1 MRSRPRKLTAALAAL
16 ALAGP
21 ASWTA
26 PLLAQNPAERTP
38 PPQQAPA
45 ARRRPSG
52 FRFRV
57 NTNLVLVNVVVRDK
71 AGDLVRGLT
80 KDDFQ
85 LFEDGKQQT
94 IADFGFEDVDAIA
107 LGAQGG
113 PTVSGAAP
121 ALAAPPVLPDP
132 QSPEEMRNRRLV
144 ILFFDFTTMDP
155 EQIDRSV
162 EAARRFVEKQM
173 TAADLVAIVSL
184 ASSLRLDLDLT
195 ANKARI
201 VRVLSSYSSGQGQG
215 FDAGLEGSAEGA
227 PETAGAFTP
236 DDTDYNTFN
245 IDRKLLAL
253 ESLMETLGG
262 IQQKKSIV
270 YFSNGVSREGID
282 NQSALRATT
291 AMAVKTNCSIYP
303 VDIRGLAALPPGGE
317 AQNAS
322 IHGVSAYNGQAYQN
336 QFESNASSQETL
348 STLAGDTGGKAFLD
362 SNDFGPVFQRV
373 QKDTSAYYVLGFYS
387 TNAAQDGAYRRL
399 EVRLKKPG
407 YKMDFRH
414 GYFAPRDFQHF
425 RQEDRERQMAD
436 ELASDLPET
445 DVAVYIGAAYFRLEA
460 SRFYIPVSLVI
471 PGSQI
476 PFTKDAEKDK
486 ASVDVIGVVRDKS
499 GFPFGSVRDTVKLS
513 LDASQQ
519 VRRKNVQYNTAFLL
533 PRGTYH
539 MKFVVRE
546 NQTGRLG
553 SFETDLNV
561 PDLTRATFKMSSLVL
576 GNQRIPS
583 SGKKEG
589 PNPLLR
595 DGMELVQ
602 NVTHVFR
609 SDQHLYLQF
618 EVYDPGRR
626 KETVST
632 APGTNVAASPA
643 ASGASSQGA
652 APASTPAPASRAKP
666 RTVSTMRVLTSLE
679 FLQGRRKIFETQ
691 PLEATELTD
700 AGRKAIVFQIELPL
714 DALAPGL
721 YTCQVNIVD
730 DAAGSFAFPRT
741 ALLIKPAQPAQLN
754 PPGTN

>member
-1 MRSRPRKLTAALAAL
+1 MRAPRPRKFAAVIAAL
-16 ALAGP
+16 ALVPCAP
-21 ASWTA
+21 ADVVI
-26 PLLAQNPAERTP
+26 AQNPAAP
-38 PPQQAPA
+38 QAPA
-45 ARRRPSG
+45 PRSRPGG
-52 FRFRV
+52 FRFKIS
-57 NTNLVLVNVVVRDK
+57 TNLVLVNVVVRDSS
-71 AGDLVRGLT
+71 GNLVRGLS

-85 LFEDGKQQT
+85 LLEDGKQQT

-107 LGAQGG
+107 LAAQNG
-113 PTVSGAAP
+113 PVTAGEAAAP
-121 ALAAPPVLPDP
+121 AALPDP
-132 QSPEEMRNRRLV
+132 QTPEEMRNRRLV
-144 ILFFDFTTMDP
+144 ILFFDFTAMDP

-162 EAARRFVEKQM
+162 DAARRFVEKQM
-173 TAADLVAIVSL
+173 TPADLVAIVSL
-184 ASSLRLDLDLT
+184 ASSMRLDLDLT
-195 ANKARI
+195 ASKERI
-201 VRVLSSYSSGQGQG
+201 LRVLAGYSSGQGQG
-215 FDAGLEGSAEGA
+215 FDAGAEGSAEGGA
-227 PETAGAFTP
+227 ETGGAFAP

-245 IDRKLLAL
+245 TDRKLMAL

-270 YFSNGVSREGID
+270 YFSNGISRSGID
-282 NQSALRATT
+282 NQSALRAAT

-303 VDIRGLAALPPGGE
+303 VDIRGLAALPAGGE
-317 AQNAS
+317 AQSAS
-322 IHGVSAYNGQAYQN
+322 LHGVSAYNDQAYQN

-362 SNDFGPVFQRV
+362 SNDFGLVFQRV

-387 TNAAQDGAYRRL
+387 SNPAQDGRYRRL
-399 EVRLKKPG
+399 EVRVKRTG
-407 YKMDFRH
+407 VKMDFRH

-445 DVAVYIGAAYFRLEA
+445 DVTLYIGAAFFRLDP

-476 PFTKDAEKDK
+476 PFTKGGDKDQ
-486 ASVDVIGVVRDKS
+486 ATVDVIGVVRDKS
-499 GFPFGSVRDTVKLS
+499 GAPFGNVRDTVKLS
-513 LDASQQ
+513 LDAAQE

-533 PRGTYH
+533 PRGAYH

-546 NQTGRLG
+546 NQTGHMG

-561 PDLTRATFKMSSLVL
+561 PDLTHATFKMSSVVL
-576 GNQRIPS
+576 GNQRIPAA
-583 SGKKEG
+583 GKKEG

-618 EVYDPGRR
+618 EVYDPGHR
-626 KETVST
+626 KE
-632 APGTNVAASPA
+632 AAASA
-643 ASGASSQGA
+643 AAAATGGASATATGGA
-652 APASTPAPASRAKP
+652 APAAKSHAGSTI
-666 RTVSTMRVLTSLE
+666 RVLTSLE
-679 FLQGRRKIFETQ
+679 FLQGRKKIYESQ
-691 PLEATELTD
+691 PVEATELTD
-700 AGRKAIVFQIELPL
+700 PARKAIIFQIELPL
-714 DALAPGL
+714 DSFSPGL

-741 ALLIKPAQPAQLN
+741 ALLIKSPAQSVPQEGQSAPA
-754 PPGTN
+754 PATPGRTN